1 MKGLLIFIQKSVEV
15 MKDTVNQSGE
25 IASNDINWWM
35 WVSIL
40 ELGVITYLI
49 LRKRYEV
56 KNSKKLKF
64 KRDSLEKEID
74 FDNIIDSSFN
84 SDKLYDELKV
94 KCHPDRFPN
103 NPELNK
109 ISDNLFQRISKNKNN
124 SKMLLELKKEAIEK
138 LNINFKN

>member
-1 MKGLLIFIQKSVEV
+1 

>member
-1 MKGLLIFIQKSVEV
+1 

-40 ELGVITYLI
+40 ELGVITFLI

-64 KRDSLEKEID
+64 KKDSLEKEID

-84 SDKLYDELKV
+84 SDKLYNELKV